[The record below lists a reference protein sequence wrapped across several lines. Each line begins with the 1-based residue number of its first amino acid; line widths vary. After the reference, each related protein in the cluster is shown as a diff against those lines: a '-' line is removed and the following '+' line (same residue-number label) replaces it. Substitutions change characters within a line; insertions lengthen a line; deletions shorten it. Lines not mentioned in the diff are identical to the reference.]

1 MEEEIDSEKRIR
13 EEMRES
19 FEKEVLDLRE
29 RFYADKNLLKAE
41 IRFFISTQIIYQ
53 IKVWFFAKKL
63 TNFFQYF

>member
-41 IRFFISTQIIYQ
+41 IRFFSFYSNNLSN
-53 IKVWFFAKKL
+53 KSLVFC
-63 TNFFQYF
+63 